1 MENDDILDAIEQEM
15 LDAQKEREEVQ
26 KPKKV
31 KSSNIVGAE
40 EDKEI
45 FVAKSS
51 PDVSTSYK
59 DRLEQVYEELT
70 HLDKQDLEAQ
80 LTQIKEELK
89 KIIDELEANE
99 VNIRKNV
106 VNKIDEMLEER
117 EPRYIKE
124 TKPVVVKSA
133 KEPIFNITNT
143 LLMVLIATIVAVG
156 FIAIVGFCR

>member
-51 PDVSTSYK
+51 PGVSTSYK

>member
-40 EDKEI
+40 EDKEV

-70 HLDKQDLEAQ
+70 HLDKQDLDAQ

-124 TKPVVVKSA
+124 TKPVVVKTA
-133 KEPIFNITNT
+133 KEPIFNMTNT